1 MTGLTKTKSQS
12 SAKDKG
18 GKRRIPLAER
28 AYAEIKRRINDNEY
42 FVGFQAL
49 EADLAQEFEMSRT
62 PIREALVQL
71 EKEGLVEII
80 PRHGMRV
87 LPISV
92 RDMLEIFQL
101 LTYLEALAV
110 DLILDM
116 KAKPETF
123 DPMYAAVIAM
133 EEAIDNDDVEAWT
146 IADLTFHAELL
157 ALADNKR
164 LTETIGSFWDQTKRT
179 KRVALFRRS
188 KPQRSTENHRRL
200 LDAIRQGDAK
210 KARKIHIGQRESS
223 HAELLEII
231 ERFDIR
237 HL

>member
-1 MTGLTKTKSQS
+1 MTGLTKPKSQS
-12 SAKDKG
+12 SVNDKG

-49 EADLAQEFEMSRT
+49 EADLAQEFKMSRT
-62 PIREALVQL
+62 PIREALVRL

-116 KAKPETF
+116 KPKPESF
-123 DPMYAAVIAM
+123 DPMDVAVTAM
-133 EEAIDNDDVEAWT
+133 EKAIENDDVEAWA
-146 IADLTFHAELL
+146 IADKTFHDELL

-164 LTETIGSFWDQTKRT
+164 LTETIASFWDQTKRT
-179 KRVALFRRS
+179 KKVALFRRS
-188 KPQRSTENHRRL
+188 KPQRSTENHRLL
-200 LDAIRQGDAK
+200 LDAMLQGDEK
-210 KARKIHIGQRESS
+210 NARKIHISQRKGS